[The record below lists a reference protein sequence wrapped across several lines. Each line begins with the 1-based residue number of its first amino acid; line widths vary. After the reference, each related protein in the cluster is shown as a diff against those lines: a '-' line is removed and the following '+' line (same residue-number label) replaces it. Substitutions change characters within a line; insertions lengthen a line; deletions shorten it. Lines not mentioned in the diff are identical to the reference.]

1 MTTVARTRPALAAS
15 KLELNPIC
23 DVCGRARST
32 RKHQACSRTRQE
44 RMAVEWAAKMA
55 ELAAIREN
63 KPRRFA
69 R

>member
-23 DVCGRARST
+23 DVCGQARST
-32 RKHQACSRTRQE
+32 RKHQACSRTRQK

-55 ELAAIREN
+55 EMAAIREN

>member
-23 DVCGRARST
+23 DVCGQARST
-32 RKHQACSRTRQE
+32 RKHQACSRTRQK

>member
-1 MTTVARTRPALAAS
+1 MSTAPRTRPALAAS

-32 RKHQACSRTRQE
+32 RKHQACSRTRQK
-44 RMAVEWAAKMA
+44 RMTVEWAAKMA
-55 ELAAIREN
+55 EMAAIREN